1 MKYSVIKDESPA
13 ALVYY
18 LVPLELEAQFADI
31 DCDHA
36 ARTIAPLDELLQI
49 LNEFEGG
56 NNELRKDFTS
66 EHYQFLYHFP
76 EKEPGMEVKV
86 LVR

>member
-1 MKYSVIKDESPA
+1 MKYSVIKDEGSA
-13 ALVYY
+13 APVYY
-18 LVPLELEAQFADI
+18 VVPLELEAQFADI

-49 LNEFEGG
+49 TNEFEGG
-56 NNELRKDFTS
+56 HNELRKDFAS

-76 EKEPGMEVKV
+76 EKEPGMEAKV
-86 LVR
+86 LIR